1 MDLNNDALSRL
12 NRRLKDCFLGDD
24 TLSAFAEEEYFW
36 SGQGFRGRLSIE
48 VGNCFGIQEEH
59 LLEIAVFTE
68 LLHNAS
74 LVHDD
79 IVDSDH
85 QRRGYQ
91 TLWSKFG
98 LSKALLL
105 GDLLI
110 AKAFEVASV
119 SNVDSLVKSQWTLSL
134 SNAVSVAVRGA
145 LSELDFKVS
154 DSDDLFSKYL
164 QMANDKTGVM
174 FTLPIRCIGY
184 AAKLDS
190 LQVDKLI
197 EVFSKLAVAYQIRD
211 DEADFLGNKTGRTTA
226 SDILNDRP
234 NLYHLLSKSPLYSSN
249 FVMHASSFHEKL
261 IGEAQA
267 GLEAFP
273 DRLSVTT
280 RNLVLPFVQ
289 LSPVPDPS
297 LTLSY

>member
-1 MDLNNDALSRL
+1 MYKR
-12 NRRLKDCFLGDD
+12 
-24 TLSAFAEEEYFW
+24 
-36 SGQGFRGRLSIE
+36 
-48 VGNCFGIQEEH
+48 
-59 LLEIAVFTE
+59 
-68 LLHNAS
+68 
-74 LVHDD
+74 
-79 IVDSDH
+79 
-85 QRRGYQ
+85 
-91 TLWSKFG
+91 
-98 LSKALLL
+98 
-105 GDLLI
+105 
-110 AKAFEVASV
+110 
-119 SNVDSLVKSQWTLSL
+119 
-134 SNAVSVAVRGA
+134 
-145 LSELDFKVS
+145 
-154 DSDDLFSKYL
+154 
-164 QMANDKTGVM
+164 
-174 FTLPIRCIGY
+174 
-184 AAKLDS
+184 
-190 LQVDKLI
+190 QVDKLI